1 MPPPSAASFPST
13 FAAQSTQ
20 GTRID
25 LSTPDDR
32 RVVVKL
38 DPTYIDHYHTLTPS
52 VLRDRVASHIHAST
66 DPNIAS
72 LRVAAAKQL
81 RSGDLAI
88 YTQTVAEKEALQ
100 TNPSWAKAFGASKV
114 VATTYGVIAHG
125 IPANSIRMDDQKQT
139 CLCRSGCLFPAH
151 GYASLASFPLR
162 VCIYRLLFQGFDD
175 AAFGPPIVA
184 DSA

>member
-38 DPTYIDHYHTLTPS
+38 GPTYIDHYRTLTPS
-52 VLRDRVASHIHAST
+52 ALRDRVASHIHAST

-100 TNPSWAKAFGASKV
+100 TNPSWAKSFGASKV
-114 VATTYGVIAHG
+114 VATTYGVIT
-125 IPANSIRMDDQKQT
+125 M
-139 CLCRSGCLFPAH
+139 
-151 GYASLASFPLR
+151 ASPRTASEWTTKNRP
-162 VCIYRLLFQGFDD
+162 
-175 AAFGPPIVA
+175 
-184 DSA
+184 